1 MKSYRSRILV
11 IVALGLLAASAG
23 VSPAA
28 AQSGAAC
35 TGSFT
40 LPDEV
45 RWQGRVMP
53 AGDYTFALKSAALP
67 AQIELRGRNGVVV
80 LMTSGVSIRDKN
92 QQSFLI
98 IERRSGT
105 SYVRELYLAPIGVH
119 FHYLVPKRP
128 KEELLAKGP
137 PRTERIQVSSSGK

>member
-23 VSPAA
+23 VSSAA

-45 RWQGRVMP
+45 RWQGKVMP

-67 AQIELRGRNGVVV
+67 ARIELRGRNGIVV
-80 LMTSGVSIRDKN
+80 LMTSGLSIRDKN

-105 SYVRELYLAPIGVH
+105 SYVQELYLAPLGVH
-119 FHYLVPKRP
+119 FHYRVPKMP

-137 PRTERIQVSSSGK
+137 ARTERIQVSSTGK

>member
-23 VSPAA
+23 VSSAA

-45 RWQGRVMP
+45 HWQGRVMP
-53 AGDYTFALKSAALP
+53 AGDYTFALKSSTLP
-67 AQIELRGRNGVVV
+67 ARIELRGRNGIVV
-80 LMTSGVSIRDKN
+80 LMTSGLSIRDKN

-105 SYVRELYLAPIGVH
+105 SYVRELYLASLGVH
-119 FHYLVPKRP
+119 FHYRVPKRP

-137 PRTERIQVSSSGK
+137 ARTERIQVSSTGK

>member
-53 AGDYTFALKSAALP
+53 AGDYTFVLKSAALP
-67 AQIELRGRNGVVV
+67 A
-80 LMTSGVSIRDKN
+80 
-92 QQSFLI
+92 
-98 IERRSGT
+98 
-105 SYVRELYLAPIGVH
+105 
-119 FHYLVPKRP
+119 RP
-128 KEELLAKGP
+128 GSNCEDAMASLSL
-137 PRTERIQVSSSGK
+137 

>member
-1 MKSYRSRILV
+1 MKTSRSRILV
-11 IVALGLLAASAG
+11 IVALGLLAASAW

-28 AQSGAAC
+28 AQSGGAC

-45 RWQGRVMP
+45 RWQGRVVP
-53 AGDYTFALKSAALP
+53 AGDYTFVLKSAALP

-80 LMTSGVSIRDKN
+80 LMTAGLSIRDKN

-137 PRTERIQVSSSGK
+137 ARTERIQVSSSGK